1 MPHLHIY
8 NVDEALLLSA
18 SKRLTDRLQQ
28 AIGCERSW
36 ITLDLVASRQVA
48 DGQWRSGNPFV
59 EVLWFSRPE
68 AVREAVSAILSEE
81 LKGAAAFVTTVFR
94 ELDPTLYYEDGKNF
108 A

>member
-8 NVDEALLLSA
+8 NVDGSLLLSA
-18 SKRLTDRLQQ
+18 SKRLIDRLQQ

-36 ITLDLVASRQVA
+36 ITLDLIASRQAV
-48 DGQWRSGNPFV
+48 DGQWQPGNPFV
-59 EVLWFSRPE
+59 EVLWFARPE
-68 AVREAVSAILSEE
+68 AVRAAVSAILSDE
-81 LKGAAAFVTTVFR
+81 LKGTAAFVTTVFR